1 MTHKYTLTR
10 AQHAKL
16 IKAMMIQYRA
26 YGWRSAMDFGRA
38 FYAQLIAQNA

>member
-1 MTHKYTLTR
+1 MKRKYTLTR

-38 FYAQLIAQNA
+38 MYQEMQEV